1 MTSQAMKQNTKKII
15 DKKEFFDKYRSL
27 IALALLVVVVSILSP
42 SFLTTKNIFNVLRQT
57 SVNAIIAAGMTF
69 VILTGGI
76 DLSVGSI
83 LAISGAVCA
92 SMLVSGTNMIIA
104 IIVALAIGAVVG
116 FLNGFIISKGKLQP
130 FIATLA
136 TMTVF
141 RGLTLVFT
149 DGKPITLGSGD
160 LAVAFGKIGGGSIF
174 GIPTPAIIMI
184 VVFLVCGYVLNNTT
198 MGRHT
203 YALGSN
209 EDAAKL
215 SGLNTDKIKIAVYTV
230 YTISGILASVAGIII
245 TSRLYSA
252 QPTAGNSY
260 ELDAIAAVV
269 LGGTSLTGGKGKIS
283 KTIVGALI
291 MGVLSNAL
299 NLLDVSSYY
308 QMMVKGVVILI
319 AVLLDRKN
327 K

>member
-149 DGKPITLGSGD
+149 DGKPITLG
-160 LAVAFGKIGGGSIF
+160 VEI
-174 GIPTPAIIMI
+174 
-184 VVFLVCGYVLNNTT
+184 
-198 MGRHT
+198 
-203 YALGSN
+203 
-209 EDAAKL
+209 
-215 SGLNTDKIKIAVYTV
+215 
-230 YTISGILASVAGIII
+230 
-245 TSRLYSA
+245 
-252 QPTAGNSY
+252 
-260 ELDAIAAVV
+260 
-269 LGGTSLTGGKGKIS
+269 
-283 KTIVGALI
+283 
-291 MGVLSNAL
+291 
-299 NLLDVSSYY
+299 
-308 QMMVKGVVILI
+308 
-319 AVLLDRKN
+319 
-327 K
+327 

>member
-1 MTSQAMKQNTKKII
+1 MTSQVMKETQKKSIN
-15 DKKEFFDKYRSL
+15 KKEFLDKYRSL

-57 SVNAIIAAGMTF
+57 AVNAIIAAGMTF

-83 LAISGAVCA
+83 LAISSAVCA
-92 SMLVSGTNMIIA
+92 SMLVSGTH
-104 IIVALAIGAVVG
+104 IIVAVIIALVIGAVVG
-116 FLNGFIISKGKLQP
+116 FLNGFVISKGKLQP

-136 TMTVF
+136 TMTIL

-160 LAVAFGKIGGGSIF
+160 LAVTFGKIGGGTILKVP
-174 GIPTPAIIMI
+174 IPVIIMI
-184 VVFLVCGYVLNNTT
+184 VVFLVCGYVLKNTI
-198 MGRHT
+198 MGRHI

-230 YTISGILASVAGIII
+230 SGILAAVAGIIL

-252 QPTAGNSY
+252 QPTAGDGY

-291 MGVLSNAL
+291 IGVLSNAL

>member
-149 DGKPITLGSGD
+149 DGKPIT
-160 LAVAFGKIGGGSIF
+160 FGKIGGGSIF

-215 SGLNTDKIKIAVYTV
+215 SGLNTDKIKIAVYT
-230 YTISGILASVAGIII
+230 ISGILAAVAGIII